1 MKVTLLLCLGLLS
14 LAACGGP
21 QQEALSKADLSW
33 EELETL
39 RLNPG
44 LLVPSTDGSQAL
56 VSASGT
62 TNPAHAASGFNK
74 CYVSGDSG
82 PVYTDMRTC
91 KTPQFVYPFWDNTR
105 HCTSPYGSC
114 L

>member
-14 LAACGGP
+14 LVACGGP

-44 LLVPSTDGSQAL
+44 LLVPSTDGSQPL
-56 VSASGT
+56 VNSTGCVEPVWT
-62 TNPAHAASGFNK
+62 ASGFNK
-74 CYVSGDSG
+74 CYVSGSSG
-82 PVYTDMRTC
+82 PVYTDGRTC
-91 KTPQFVYPFWDNTR
+91 KTPQYVYPFWDNTR
-105 HCTSPYGSC
+105 HCTWPYGTC